1 MLCVDQ
7 KSFDFLSGLSLD
19 NLFLLNLSELEN
31 DNLLEVK
38 SIRSRA
44 EYCWTLTPWS
54 IQWVFEADPSAR
66 RVTYLDADLFLLDS
80 PSEIFAELDSSG
92 KSFLITEH
100 GYSPQL
106 DQSYTSGRFCVQF
119 VPVVR
124 GRGEVVLHWWRI
136 DVWNGVMR
144 NLSMAY
150 LVTKSILKHYLIFF
164 LMML

>member
-1 MLCVDQ
+1 MHIMPEVYVTLFDSVFLPQGLALYYSLLSLRGKFKLWVLCVDQ

-80 PSEIFAELDSSG
+80 PSEILLSW
-92 KSFLITEH
+92 
-100 GYSPQL
+100 
-106 DQSYTSGRFCVQF
+106 TSQ
-119 VPVVR
+119 
-124 GRGEVVLHWWRI
+124 VL
-136 DVWNGVMR
+136 
-144 NLSMAY
+144 
-150 LVTKSILKHYLIFF
+150 
-164 LMML
+164 